1 MLKRELANGLTVSSI
16 GYGAMGLSEFYG
28 ETNDLQ
34 SLKLLDQLFELGV
47 DFIDTANFY
56 GRGHNEE
63 LIGYYLSKLQPS
75 QRHQIKIATKC
86 GIDRP
91 AEAAYAR
98 SINNTPDYI
107 RKCCDE
113 SLQRLGG
120 ECIDLFYLHRV
131 DSKIIE
137 QSMDCL
143 GQLVKE
149 GKIAHVGLCEVSSKT
164 LLKAHSVFPVTALQT
179 EYSLWTRDIEED
191 ILGTLKTN
199 NIGLVPYSPLGRGF
213 LTGKLTRNSD
223 LPDDDFRK
231 TNERFLDGNI
241 NHNRS
246 ILDIIQP
253 IAQKYQATPGQ
264 IALAWLLAQYEHIV
278 PIPGT
283 KKRHYLQEN
292 VQASEIILEREDL
305 TTLNNIPLQFEV
317 KGQRYSEEGMKGVN
331 V

>member
-1 MLKRELANGLTVSSI
+1 MLKRELANGLTVNSI

-34 SLKLLDQLFELGV
+34 SLMLLDQLLELSV

-75 QRHQIKIATKC
+75 QRQQIKIATKC
-86 GIDRP
+86 GIERP
-91 AEAAYAR
+91 ADAAYAR
-98 SINNTPDYI
+98 NINNTPDYI
-107 RKCCDE
+107 RKCCEE
-113 SLQRLGG
+113 SLQRLGV

-137 QSMDCL
+137 KSMDCL

-223 LPDDDFRK
+223 LPDGDFRK
-231 TNERFLDGNI
+231 TNDRFLDGNI

-253 IAQKYQATPGQ
+253 ISQKYQATPGQ

-292 VQASEIILEREDL
+292 VQASEIIIEREDL
-305 TTLNNIPLQFEV
+305 ITLNNIPLQFEV

>member
-1 MLKRELANGLTVSSI
+1 MLKRELTNGLTVSSI

-28 ETNDLQ
+28 NTNDLQ
-34 SLKLLDQLFELGV
+34 SLKLLDQLLELGV

-75 QRHQIKIATKC
+75 QRQQLKIATKC

-113 SLQRLGG
+113 SLQRLGV

-131 DSKIIE
+131 DNKIIE

-143 GQLVKE
+143 GELVKE

-179 EYSLWTRDIEED
+179 EYSLWTRDIEQD
-191 ILGTLKTN
+191 ILETLKTN

-223 LPDDDFRK
+223 LPDGDFRK
-231 TNERFLDGNI
+231 TNDRFLDGNI
-241 NHNRS
+241 NHNRNL
-246 ILDIIQP
+246 LDIIQP

-264 IALAWLLAQYEHIV
+264 IALAWLLAQYEHII

-283 KKRHYLQEN
+283 KNLHYLQEN
-292 VQASEIILEREDL
+292 VQASEIILDIADL
-305 TTLNNIPLQFEV
+305 STLNDIPLQFEV

>member
-16 GYGAMGLSEFYG
+16 GYGAIGLSEFYG

-34 SLKLLDQLFELGV
+34 SLKLLDQLLELGV

-75 QRHQIKIATKC
+75 QRQQIKIATKC

-98 SINNTPDYI
+98 SINNTPEYI
-107 RKCCDE
+107 RKCCEE
-113 SLQRLGG
+113 SLQRLGV

-231 TNERFLDGNI
+231 TNDRFLDGNI

-264 IALAWLLAQYEHIV
+264 IALAWLLAQYEHVV

>member
-34 SLKLLDQLFELGV
+34 SLKLLDQLLELDV

-75 QRHQIKIATKC
+75 QRQQIKIATKC

-113 SLQRLGG
+113 SLQRLGV

-223 LPDDDFRK
+223 LPDGDFRK
-231 TNERFLDGNI
+231 TNDRFLDGNI

-283 KKRHYLQEN
+283 KKRHYLEEN
-292 VQASEIILEREDL
+292 VQASQIILEREDL

>member
-34 SLKLLDQLFELGV
+34 SLKLLDQLLGLGV

-75 QRHQIKIATKC
+75 QRQQIKIATKC

-98 SINNTPDYI
+98 SINNTPEYI
-107 RKCCDE
+107 RKCCEE
-113 SLQRLGG
+113 SLQRLGV

-231 TNERFLDGNI
+231 TNDRFLDGNI

-264 IALAWLLAQYEHIV
+264 IALAWLLAQYEHVV

>member
-1 MLKRELANGLTVSSI
+1 MLKRELANGLAVSSI

-28 ETNDLQ
+28 NTNDLQ
-34 SLKLLDQLFELGV
+34 SLKLLDQLLELGV

-56 GRGHNEE
+56 GRGHNED
-63 LIGYYLSKLQPS
+63 LIGYYLSKLQPA
-75 QRHQIKIATKC
+75 QRQQLKVATKC

-113 SLQRLGG
+113 SLQRLGV

-131 DSKIIE
+131 DNKIIE

-179 EYSLWTRDIEED
+179 EYSLWTRDIEQD
-191 ILGTLKTN
+191 ILETLKTN

-223 LPDDDFRK
+223 LPDGDFRK
-231 TNERFLDGNI
+231 TNDRFLDGNI

-246 ILDIIQP
+246 LLDIIQP

-292 VQASEIILEREDL
+292 VQASEIILDVADL
-305 TTLNNIPLQFEV
+305 TTLNDIPLQFEV

>member
-34 SLKLLDQLFELGV
+34 SLKLLDQLLELGV

-75 QRHQIKIATKC
+75 QRQHIKIATKC

-91 AEAAYAR
+91 ADAAYAR
-98 SINNTPDYI
+98 NINNTPDYI
-107 RKCCDE
+107 RKCCEE
-113 SLQRLGG
+113 SLQRLGV

-131 DSKIIE
+131 DNKIIE

-143 GQLVKE
+143 GQLVRE
-149 GKIAHVGLCEVSSKT
+149 GKIAHIGLCEVSSKT

-191 ILGTLKTN
+191 ILGTLKAN

-223 LPDDDFRK
+223 LPDGDFRK
-231 TNERFLDGNI
+231 TNDRFLDGNI